1 MTDRDAAVPLHE
13 GQNMMPRIALIL
25 CASLIVLFGLPN
37 DLLAQQK
44 TVKECRAEWQAQRA
58 EYQAKGVTE
67 AAYIKQ
73 CRSGG
78 QESSTPTPAPAATTA
93 PAPRTSSTPAGRVG
107 TAGTNQFASEAQA
120 KGHCATDTVVWA
132 NLSSKDYHFSGYRD
146 YGNTKRGAYMCEG
159 DATQQG
165 FRAAKNEKH
174 PS

>member
-1 MTDRDAAVPLHE
+1 
-13 GQNMMPRIALIL
+13 MMPRIALIL

-78 QESSTPTPAPAATTA
+78 QESSTPTAAPVAPAPAATTA
-93 PAPRTSSTPAGRVG
+93 PAARTSSPAAARVG
-107 TAGTNQFASEAQA
+107 TPGANQFASEAQA
-120 KGHCATDTVVWA
+120 KTHCATDTVVWA
-132 NLSSKDYHFSGYRD
+132 NLSSKVYHFSGHRD

>member
-1 MTDRDAAVPLHE
+1 
-13 GQNMMPRIALIL
+13 MMPRIALIL
-25 CASLIVLFGLPN
+25 CASLTVLFALPSN
-37 DLLAQQK
+37 LLAQQK
-44 TVKECRAEWQAQRA
+44 TVRECRAEWQAQKA

-78 QESSTPTPAPAATTA
+78 QESSTPTPAPAPAATTA
-93 PAPRTSSTPAGRVG
+93 PAPRTSSTPAARMG

-120 KGHCATDTVVWA
+120 KTHCATDTVVWA
-132 NLSSKDYHFSGYRD
+132 NLSSKVYHFSGHRD

>member
-1 MTDRDAAVPLHE
+1 
-13 GQNMMPRIALIL
+13 MPRIALIL
-25 CASLIVLFGLPN
+25 CASLTVLFALPN

-44 TVKECRAEWQAQRA
+44 TLRECRAEWQAQKA

-78 QESSTPTPAPAATTA
+78 QESSAPTSTPGAAAPGAAIAPAA
-93 PAPRTSSTPAGRVG
+93 RTSSTPAARVG
-107 TAGTNQFASEAQA
+107 TPGANQFASEAQA
-120 KGHCATDTVVWA
+120 KTHCATDTVVWA
-132 NLSSKDYHFSGYRD
+132 NLSSKVYHFSGHRD

>member
-1 MTDRDAAVPLHE
+1 
-13 GQNMMPRIALIL
+13 MMPRIALIL
-25 CASLIVLFGLPN
+25 CASLIVLCGLPS

-44 TVKECRAEWQAQRA
+44 TVRECRAEWQAQRA

-78 QESSTPTPAPAATTA
+78 QESSAPTPTPGAAAPGATTA
-93 PAPRTSSTPAGRVG
+93 PPARTSSTPAARGG
-107 TAGTNQFASEAQA
+107 TPGANQFASEAQA

-132 NLSSKDYHFSGYRD
+132 NLSSKVYHFSGYRD

>member
-1 MTDRDAAVPLHE
+1 
-13 GQNMMPRIALIL
+13 MPRIALIL
-25 CASLIVLFGLPN
+25 CASLTVLFGLPS

-44 TVKECRAEWQAQRA
+44 TVKECRAAWQAQRA

-73 CRSGG
+73 CRSG
-78 QESSTPTPAPAATTA
+78 QESSTPTAAPVAPAPAATTA
-93 PAPRTSSTPAGRVG
+93 PAARTSSPAAAPMG

-120 KGHCATDTVVWA
+120 KTHCATDTVVWA
-132 NLSSKDYHFSGYRD
+132 NLSSKVYHFSGHRD

>member
-1 MTDRDAAVPLHE
+1 
-13 GQNMMPRIALIL
+13 MPRIALIL

-73 CRSGG
+73 CRSG
-78 QESSTPTPAPAATTA
+78 QESSTPTAAPVAPAPAATTA
-93 PAPRTSSTPAGRVG
+93 PAARTSSTPAARVG
-107 TAGTNQFASEAQA
+107 TPGANQFASEAQA

-132 NLSSKDYHFSGYRD
+132 NLSSKVYHFSGHRD

>member
-1 MTDRDAAVPLHE
+1 MMT
-13 GQNMMPRIALIL
+13 RIAFIL
-25 CASLIVLFGLPN
+25 CASLTVLFGLPN

-44 TVKECRAEWQAQRA
+44 TVRECRAEWQAQRA

-78 QESSTPTPAPAATTA
+78 QDTSAPTPTSGAAAPGATTA
-93 PAPRTSSTPAGRVG
+93 PPVRTNSTPAARVG
-107 TAGTNQFASEAQA
+107 TPGANQFPSEAQA

-132 NLSSKDYHFSGYRD
+132 NLSSKVYHFSGYRD

>member
-1 MTDRDAAVPLHE
+1 
-13 GQNMMPRIALIL
+13 MMPRVVLIL
-25 CASLIVLFGLPN
+25 CVSLSVLFGLPN

-44 TVKECRAEWQAQRA
+44 TVRECRSEWQAQRA

-78 QESSTPTPAPAATTA
+78 QESSTPTPAPGAAAPGATTA
-93 PAPRTSSTPAGRVG
+93 PAARTSSTPASRVG
-107 TAGTNQFASEAQA
+107 TPGANQFASEAQA
-120 KGHCATDTVVWA
+120 KGHCASDTVVWA
-132 NLSSKDYHFSGYRD
+132 NLSSKVYHFSGHRD

>member
-1 MTDRDAAVPLHE
+1 
-13 GQNMMPRIALIL
+13 MMPRIVLIL
-25 CASLIVLFGLPN
+25 CASLTVLFGLPN
-37 DLLAQQK
+37 NLLAQQR

-73 CRSGG
+73 CRSGS
-78 QESSTPTPAPAATTA
+78 QESTAPTPTPGAPATATTA
-93 PAPRTSSTPAGRVG
+93 PAARTSSTPAAR
-107 TAGTNQFASEAQA
+107 AGAPGANQFASEAQA

-132 NLSSKDYHFSGYRD
+132 NLSSRVYHFSGYRD

-165 FRAAKNEKH
+165 FRAAKNERH

>member
-1 MTDRDAAVPLHE
+1 
-13 GQNMMPRIALIL
+13 MMPRIALIL
-25 CASLIVLFGLPN
+25 CASLTVLFGLSN
-37 DLLAQQK
+37 NLIAQQK

-58 EYQAKGVTE
+58 EYQGKGVTE

-73 CRSGG
+73 CRSGA
-78 QESSTPTPAPAATTA
+78 QESSMPTATPVAPAPAATTA
-93 PAPRTSSTPAGRVG
+93 PAPRTSSTPAARVG
-107 TAGTNQFASEAQA
+107 TPGANQFANEAQA
-120 KGHCATDTVVWA
+120 KTHCATDTVVWA
-132 NLSSKDYHFSGYRD
+132 NLSSKVYHFSGHRD

>member
-1 MTDRDAAVPLHE
+1 
-13 GQNMMPRIALIL
+13 MPRIALIL
-25 CASLIVLFGLPN
+25 CASLTVLFGLPN
-37 DLLAQQK
+37 NLLAQQK

-78 QESSTPTPAPAATTA
+78 QESSTPTATPGAAAPAATTA
-93 PAPRTSSTPAGRVG
+93 PAPRTSSTPAARVG
-107 TAGTNQFASEAQA
+107 TPGANQFASEAQA

-132 NLSSKDYHFSGYRD
+132 NLSSKVYHFSGHRD

>member
-1 MTDRDAAVPLHE
+1 
-13 GQNMMPRIALIL
+13 MMPRIALIL
-25 CASLIVLFGLPN
+25 CASLTVLFALPSN
-37 DLLAQQK
+37 LLAQQK
-44 TVKECRAEWQAQRA
+44 TVRECRAEWQAQKA

-78 QESSTPTPAPAATTA
+78 QANAPTTTPGVPAPAAATA
-93 PAPRTSSTPAGRVG
+93 PAARTSSTPAARVG

-120 KGHCATDTVVWA
+120 KTHCATDTVVWA
-132 NLSSKDYHFSGYRD
+132 NLSSKVYHFSGHRD

-165 FRAAKNEKH
+165 FRPAKNEKH

>member
-1 MTDRDAAVPLHE
+1 
-13 GQNMMPRIALIL
+13 MPRIALIM

-78 QESSTPTPAPAATTA
+78 QESSTPTATPGAPAPAATSA
-93 PAPRTSSTPAGRVG
+93 PTPRTSSTPAAPMG
-107 TAGTNQFASEAQA
+107 TAGTNQFASEGQT
-120 KGHCATDTVVWA
+120 KTHCATDTVVWA
-132 NLSSKDYHFSGYRD
+132 NLSSKVYHFSGHRD

>member
-1 MTDRDAAVPLHE
+1 M
-13 GQNMMPRIALIL
+13 
-25 CASLIVLFGLPN
+25 LFGLPN

-44 TVKECRAEWQAQRA
+44 TVRECRSEWQAQRA

-78 QESSTPTPAPAATTA
+78 QESSTPTPAPGAAATTGT
-93 PAPRTSSTPAGRVG
+93 APRTSSPAAAR
-107 TAGTNQFASEAQA
+107 AGTPGANQFTSEAQA

-132 NLSSKDYHFSGYRD
+132 NLSSKVYHFSGHRD

-159 DATQQG
+159 DATRQG